1 MDINNIKEFI
11 VVDAKKFGYNTV
23 NGDKFV
29 KYNGNFVLNEEYGQ
43 NSEHESFSYSR
54 KIILSPNM
62 LINKLKY
69 INVVLVNKEESS
81 TNKLIN
87 NIKNRIKAYDKEISS
102 LIEEKE
108 YNPLR
113 DQKINTYANIIKEL
127 NSIIENV

>member
-29 KYNGNFVLNEEYGQ
+29 KYNNNFVLNEEYGQ

-69 INVVLVNKEESS
+69 INVVLVNKEEDS

-87 NIKNRIKAYDKEISS
+87 NIKNRIKTYDKEISS

-113 DQKINTYANIIKEL
+113 DQKVNTYANIIKEL
-127 NSIIENV
+127 NNIIENV

>member
-1 MDINNIKEFI
+1 MDINKIKEFI

-29 KYNGNFVLNEEYGQ
+29 KYNNNFVLNEEYGQ

-69 INVVLVNKEESS
+69 INVVLVNKEEDS

-87 NIKNRIKAYDKEISS
+87 NIKNRIKTYDKEISS

-113 DQKINTYANIIKEL
+113 DQKVNTYANIIKEL
-127 NSIIENV
+127 NNIIENV